1 LLFSGQ
7 FGTLSVESNQR
18 NDGSMLI
25 QTVALHQF
33 PLEEL
38 IFTTSRSGG
47 PGGQNVNKV
56 ETRVTLWFDLEAS
69 TSLSPEQK
77 QRIREKLATR
87 INKEG
92 LLRITS
98 SRHRTQL
105 ANREAALSR
114 FIDLIREALQP
125 APERRP
131 TRISRTAKALRREHK
146 KRRSAVKQLRRER
159 FDLE

>member
-1 LLFSGQ
+1 MGWNILNLDD
-7 FGTLSVESNQR
+7 EIR
-18 NDGSMLI
+18 
-25 QTVALHQF
+25 
-33 PLEEL
+33 
-38 IFTTSRSGG
+38 FTTSRSGG

-56 ETRVTLWFDLEAS
+56 ETRVTLWFEIEAS
-69 TSLSPEQK
+69 TSLSTEQK
-77 QRIREKLATR
+77 QVLREKLATR

-92 LLRITS
+92 LLRVTS

-105 ANREAALSR
+105 ANREAALAR
-114 FIDLIREALQP
+114 FIDLVREALQP

-159 FDLE
+159 FDRE